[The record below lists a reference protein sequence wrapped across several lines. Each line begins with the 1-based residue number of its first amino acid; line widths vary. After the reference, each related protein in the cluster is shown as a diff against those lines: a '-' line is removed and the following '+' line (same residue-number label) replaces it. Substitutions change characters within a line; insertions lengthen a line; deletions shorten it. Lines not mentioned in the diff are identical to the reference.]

1 MSIRGREGGQQ
12 SAEGPPWV
20 LGLRGSP
27 REAPENTLA
36 SLRRGL
42 ELGLDGWS
50 VDVRACGGGELV
62 LCADATLDRTSD
74 GHGRLAEHAPRE
86 LGAVDAGAWFSPRF
100 SGEKLAF
107 LAEALALRGRAGVG
121 APQVVLVLREPE
133 VLASLAATLEE
144 HARRRT
150 VRVLSDHRS
159 ACAEARELGLDALY
173 LARRLSD
180 DVRRFASEERLTA
193 VAARWREWDSPLGR
207 AEWPCERFVVDI
219 ESPDELLAA
228 VRAGVN
234 AIVTTEPRRAL
245 NVRRLVKLAPDD
257 RGPYPLRASE
267 LLVEPQHTLGGEG
280 EWCGSWTPEVTVR
293 NPFPFAVAVELRF
306 EVRRGAF
313 ECRGLPPRFELAA
326 GADLRVPLA
335 LAGGS
340 WSPGGDPL
348 VWARFFD
355 AASGAEPILEL
366 DAPLRRLRV
375 VHARTDALRLA
386 LLRESPGDP
395 PASVTLRRRHGDL
408 LVSLESAGDLAD
420 ARVVVHL
427 DGEYHIGTR
436 GLRLPLPAGFS
447 GRPSGVPF
455 SVGIEGLRNT
465 RRGVR
470 TVVRRWAGGLPDTLA
485 GGEPGLLR
493 TSEA

>member
-1 MSIRGREGGQQ
+1 MAKGGREGGQGV
-12 SAEGPPWV
+12 EGPPWV

-27 REAPENTLA
+27 REAPENTLV

-42 ELGLDGWS
+42 EIGLDGWS
-50 VDVRACGGGELV
+50 IDVRACGGGELV

-74 GHGRLAEHAPRE
+74 GHGALADHAPRE
-86 LGAVDAGAWFSPRF
+86 LGTVDAGAWFSPRF

-107 LAEALALRGRAGVG
+107 LAEALALRGRAG

-133 VLASLAATLEE
+133 VLVSLAASLEE
-144 HARRRT
+144 HARRRS
-150 VRVLSDHRS
+150 VRVLSDHGR

-193 VAARWREWDSPLGR
+193 VAARWREWNSPLGR

-245 NVRRLVKLAPDD
+245 NVRRLAKLAPDD
-257 RGPYPLRASE
+257 RGTYPLRASE
-267 LLVEPQHTLGGEG
+267 LRVEPQHTLGGDG
-280 EWCGSWTPEVTVR
+280 EWCGSWAPEVTVR

-313 ECRGLPPRFELAA
+313 ECRGLPPRFELGPRAEQ
-326 GADLRVPLA
+326 RVTLA

-348 VWARFFD
+348 VWARFFGPD
-355 AASGAEPILEL
+355 SAEAPLLEL
-366 DAPLRRLRV
+366 DAPLRRLRI
-375 VHARTDALRLA
+375 VHVRPDALRLS

-408 LVSLESAGDLAD
+408 LVSLESPGDLAD

-447 GRPSGVPF
+447 ERPEGVPF
-455 SVGIEGLRNT
+455 SVGIEGLRST

-493 TSEA
+493 TGEL